1 MHWLFSV
8 LTCWTHVGASALQV
22 LKCLN
27 VWSPQGTMRAFVR
40 LFSRQKKVK
49 TCLCGCRLVPSV
61 DLKDL
66 TLEVTRTDVD
76 KEVYVCRLGK
86 EIAEEQSSQYKHRTR
101 LRQDSI
107 TGTFTLTISSVNTS
121 DSGTYQWYSPQHE
134 AMCRFNLTVCVAT
147 LWRGP
152 GPGLGSTSSEQV
164 SVKTLFFFLTGKCTE
179 RVRGRRR
186 PDAVLRSTR
195 SVLAP

>member
-1 MHWLFSV
+1 MFHALV
-8 LTCWTHVGASALQV
+8 VQCVDLLDTCWCFCSSGVEVSE
-22 LKCLN
+22 
-27 VWSPQGTMRAFVR
+27 R
-40 LFSRQKKVK
+40 LVSSGNHEGVCP
-49 TCLCGCRLVPSV
+49 TLLEAEEGEDVSLWCRLVPSV

-134 AMCRFNLTVCVAT
+134 AMCRFNLTV
-147 LWRGP
+147 
-152 GPGLGSTSSEQV
+152 
-164 SVKTLFFFLTGKCTE
+164 GKK
-179 RVRGRRR
+179 
-186 PDAVLRSTR
+186 
-195 SVLAP
+195 